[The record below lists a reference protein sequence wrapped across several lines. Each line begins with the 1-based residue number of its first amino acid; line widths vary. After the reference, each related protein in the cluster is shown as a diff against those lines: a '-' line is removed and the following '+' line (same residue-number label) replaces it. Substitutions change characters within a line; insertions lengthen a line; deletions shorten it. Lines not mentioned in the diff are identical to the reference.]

1 MELFQYIQ
9 RRPFFA
15 GIDFVFLWM
24 LLQRVEDVGAGDMSL
39 IDPTSPFSI
48 ALSAFCMILL
58 SQRRSENC
66 GGGVFIECCL
76 SDPDRCDVFLP
87 YIFHYL
93 SPLYMIVPRTPP
105 LYNPA

>member
-39 IDPTSPFSI
+39 IDPASPFSI

-66 GGGVFIECCL
+66 GGVCSL
-76 SDPDRCDVFLP
+76 SVACRIRIDAMSFFLIYSTILAL
-87 YIFHYL
+87 YI
-93 SPLYMIVPRTPP
+93 
-105 LYNPA
+105 